1 MSITDVPLPGWCFIE
16 AFSPRFAEF
25 TSQPSLAGEE
35 RETPRPRCRER
46 GDGPSRAHSPAGQAD
61 PPGTCSTSCWPP
73 WFPLDTQHRESKH
86 VLTVGTWEHDAGFSH
101 CFFNPTADAVTAP
114 PTASVPSMDTAG
126 PQVKPGERV
135 CWKGWERCPPSV
147 RVSRVWWTSPCSQ
160 KVAASQ
166 VGAWELHQ

>member
-1 MSITDVPLPGWCFIE
+1 MKHFPHGLQNSPPSHHWQGRKEKPQDPGVE
-16 AFSPRFAEF
+16 K
-25 TSQPSLAGEE
+25 GEMDH
-35 RETPRPRCRER
+35 P
-46 GDGPSRAHSPAGQAD
+46 GPTALLGKQH
-61 PPGTCSTSCWPP
+61 PPGTSTSCWPP

-86 VLTVGTWEHDAGFSH
+86 VLAVGTWEHDAGFSH

-135 CWKGWERCPPSV
+135 CWWEQCPPSV
-147 RVSRVWWTSPCSQ
+147 RVCRVWWTSPCSQ

-166 VGAWELHQ
+166 VGA